1 LPELDATQWA
11 FAVVVGLVLG
21 FTKTGVAGMGIL
33 VVPLMATIFPVKES
47 VGILLPMLIVGDVV
61 AVGYYRQHA
70 VWRHLVRLLPWV
82 VAGMPLGYLAL
93 RYADDE
99 QMKFVLGVL
108 VLGLIGLRVFR
119 GRFGKWIDAHLPRAW
134 WFVVLVGVLAGFAT
148 TLANAAGSIMS
159 VYLLT
164 QGLQK
169 REFVGTGAVFYMIVN
184 LIKLPAYD
192 PIARLR
198 RRDGAGHPGRGGAGH
213 PAAAEDPAETLR
225 VAGHYPGRSRFGP
238 HDGVLKPVPR
248 LRRGLHGSP
257 RPSPA
262 TRRPRQRRGNLLPHV
277 GRANAAAISCHT

>member
-184 LIKLPAYD
+184 LIKLPAYATLGIITTPSLAFD
-192 PIARLR
+192 AAMAPVILA
-198 RRDGAGHPGRGGAGH
+198 GA
-213 PAAAEDPAETLR
+213 
-225 VAGHYPGRSRFGP
+225 
-238 HDGVLKPVPR
+238 VLGI
-248 LRRGLHGSP
+248 L
-257 RPSPA
+257 
-262 TRRPRQRRGNLLPHV
+262 LLPRIPQKLFEWLV
-277 GRANAAAISCHT
+277 IILAAVASIRMMVS